1 MQIRVVQQDIT
12 TLAVDAIV
20 NAANNSLLGG
30 GGVDGAIHRKAG
42 TSLLAAC
49 RVIHDEQGGCPTG
62 KAVITPAG
70 NLPAKYVIHTV
81 GPVWHGG
88 QSNESALLASCYT
101 ESLKLA
107 EQNGFKTIA
116 FPNISTGVYR
126 FPKQQA
132 AQIAVN
138 TVKDFVKQNENHE
151 FEDIIFVCFDAE
163 DVGFLVNRKFYLF
176 SIDSFENIKKGFCIN
191 RNRTF

>member
-1 MQIRVVQQDIT
+1 M
-12 TLAVDAIV
+12 
-20 NAANNSLLGG
+20 
-30 GGVDGAIHRKAG
+30 
-42 TSLLAAC
+42 
-49 RVIHDEQGGCPTG
+49 
-62 KAVITPAG
+62 ITPAG

-107 EQNGFKTIA
+107 EQNGVKTIA

-163 DVGFLVNRKFYLF
+163 NYQLYLNLVQP
-176 SIDSFENIKKGFCIN
+176 EN
-191 RNRTF
+191 